1 MEIENRAVFFRQTGK
16 FDHTHSHAMQIEP
29 ETIDLV

>member
-1 MEIENRAVFFRQTGK
+1 MEIENRAVFLRQTGN
-16 FDHTHSHAMQIEP
+16 FDHTHSIQIEP